1 MKTRDEEMG
10 KTLFTIKV
18 EPSYKQR
25 MSCFVDRNLAT
36 RVHKSKRGNKKKD
49 KQAFRRFLRDE
60 YGL

>member
-1 MKTRDEEMG
+1 MG